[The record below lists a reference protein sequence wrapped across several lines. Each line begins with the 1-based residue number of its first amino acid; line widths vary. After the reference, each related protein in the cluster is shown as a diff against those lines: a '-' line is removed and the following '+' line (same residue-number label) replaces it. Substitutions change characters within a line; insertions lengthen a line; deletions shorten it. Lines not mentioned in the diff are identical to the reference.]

1 MPIPDLAEELLEK
14 FNLAA
19 RQPDLDDNQQMLLE
33 KIIMLDGIKLDGEN
47 DEIKAQLYELF
58 FDWTS
63 K

>member
-19 RQPDLDDNQQMLLE
+19 RQPDLDDNQQILLE